1 MSRFGGRPVPSAAP
15 DATPL
20 PLLQLLSQADFSGLR
35 ELLES
40 GEATE
45 EDATQWLHDNIEK
58 YNIYAQ
64 VWRQTGSA
72 FRGSWSSCHSGPLLD

>member
-1 MSRFGGRPVPSAAP
+1 MHYFIQPSLGLAAAP
-15 DATPL
+15 HPALPYRKPL
-20 PLLQLLSQADFSGLR
+20 PPLQLLSQADFSGLR

-64 VWRQTGSA
+64 VR
-72 FRGSWSSCHSGPLLD
+72 CHISPRLRHL

>member
-1 MSRFGGRPVPSAAP
+1 MRRPF
-15 DATPL
+15 

-35 ELLES
+35 ELMES

-72 FRGSWSSCHSGPLLD
+72 FRLCRSGSCSSCHSCPLLD